1 MKKKFYSDIR
11 SKAYMSQINLQH
23 GTTTDRGEQ
32 EEWKKNDVKTLLR
45 QTDRQTDRE
54 SG

>member
-1 MKKKFYSDIR
+1 MCLTIAFNYRSLYDIKRNVISDMR

-32 EEWKKNDVKTLLR
+32 EEWKTK
-45 QTDRQTDRE
+45 E
-54 SG
+54 

>member
-1 MKKKFYSDIR
+1 MR

-32 EEWKKNDVKTLLR
+32 EEQKEKTDMLR
-45 QTDRQTDRE
+45 SIRKQSGE
-54 SG
+54 SVESV